1 MTAAFLQLLQL
12 ADSALP
18 IGATAHSFGLESLTE
33 DGTLFPA
40 RLEQFLADYLQETG
54 RLDASFCRSG
64 YALGARPARL
74 SETWQ
79 VSEWLAL
86 NDRCA
91 AWKPARES
99 RTASAVL
106 GRRLLQ
112 FAVGMEDAPVLREA
126 LETALAGQ
134 MAVHHA
140 PVFGLIGGAL
150 ELGEEETVQAFL
162 QQAIGG
168 LLSACQKLL
177 PLGQNHAA
185 TILWRLKPA
194 LLAAATPDRLAGS
207 DQLTHRLSDSAHLSG
222 VESVFA
228 STPSLDVGG
237 MRHAYLPVRLFI
249 S

>member
-1 MTAAFLQLLQL
+1 VTAAFLQLLQL

-33 DGTLFPA
+33 DGTLTPA

-54 RLDASFCRSG
+54 RLDASFCREG
-64 YALGARPARL
+64 YRFAILGPARF
-74 SETWQ
+74 SETGQ

-86 NDRCA
+86 NDRCS

-99 RTASAVL
+99 RAASAVL

-112 FAVGMEDAPVLREA
+112 FAVGMEDTPVLREA

-134 MAVHHA
+134 IAVHHA

-150 ELGEEETVQAFL
+150 GLGEEATVQAYL
-162 QQAIGG
+162 QQTVSG

-185 TILWRLKPA
+185 TILWRLKSA
-194 LLAAATPDRLAGS
+194 LLAAAGDVTP
-207 DQLTHRLSDSAHLSG
+207 SAAI
-222 VESVFA
+222 FA
-228 STPSLDVGG
+228 STPQVDMGG
-237 MRHAYLPVRLFI
+237 MRHAYLPMRLFI

>member
-33 DGTLFPA
+33 DGTLSPA
-40 RLEQFLADYLQETG
+40 RLEQFLVDYLQETG
-54 RLDASFCRSG
+54 SLDASFCRSG
-64 YALGARPARL
+64 YRL
-74 SETWQ
+74 ADQ
-79 VSEWLAL
+79 VSTDDWLDL
-86 NDRCA
+86 NLRCG
-91 AWKPARES
+91 AWKPAREG

-112 FAVGMEDAPVLREA
+112 FAVGMEETAILRKA
-126 LETALAGQ
+126 LEVALASQ
-134 MAVHHA
+134 VAVHHV

-150 ELGEEETVQAFL
+150 GLGEEDTVAAYL
-162 QQAIGG
+162 QQAITG

-194 LLAAATPDRLAGS
+194 LLAAAG
-207 DQLTHRLSDSAHLSG
+207 DSRSSAAI
-222 VESVFA
+222 FA
-228 STPSLDVGG
+228 STPQVDVGG

>member
-1 MTAAFLQLLQL
+1 MTAALLQLLQL

-33 DGTLFPA
+33 DGTLTPA

-54 RLDASFCRSG
+54 RLDASFCREG
-64 YALGARPARL
+64 YALGARPASL

-86 NDRCA
+86 NDRCG

-99 RTASAVL
+99 RAASAVL

-112 FAVGMEDAPVLREA
+112 FAVGMEETPVLHEA
-126 LETALAGQ
+126 LA
-134 MAVHHA
+134 MARAEQVDIHHA

-150 ELGEEETVQAFL
+150 GLGEEATVQAFL
-162 QQAIGG
+162 QQTVSG

-194 LLAAATPDRLAGS
+194 LLAAAIGEPSTAI
-207 DQLTHRLSDSAHLSG
+207 
-222 VESVFA
+222 FA

-237 MRHAYLPVRLFI
+237 MRHAYLPMRLFI